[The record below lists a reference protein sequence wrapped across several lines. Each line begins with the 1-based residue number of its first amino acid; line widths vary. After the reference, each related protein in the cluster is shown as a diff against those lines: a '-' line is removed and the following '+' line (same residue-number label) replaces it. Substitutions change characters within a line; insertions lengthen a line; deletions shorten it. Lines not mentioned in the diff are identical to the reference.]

1 MPLTPE
7 QIKQLLAMPQT
18 KPRGRKPKGYIDT
31 SVRDVLTWFKLGI
44 KMVDENTQELEKC
57 ENPDC
62 TDTRPSHLVAE
73 VNGKKMC
80 RRCFLSEWNMEAQ
93 TELVPSE

>member
-7 QIKQLLAMPQT
+7 QIKHLLALPQAT
-18 KPRGRKPKGYIDT
+18 GRGKGRKPKNHIDT
-31 SVRDVLTWFKLGI
+31 SIREAVTWFKLGA
-44 KMVDENTQELEKC
+44 KMVDQDTQELTKC

-73 VNGKKMC
+73 VNGKLMC
-80 RRCFLSEWNMEAQ
+80 RRCFLNGWLEQ
-93 TELVPSE
+93 